1 MSGGGVI
8 QFRTR
13 AQRAAEADR
22 AYEEQANAEAI
33 RMLEEALAFAR
44 AQESDGRR
52 VTGVAI
58 AMTFS
63 DRCYA
68 SHIPLY
74 GDNLGSLIG
83 AVADCQYRLMRLTNG
98 DG

>member
-1 MSGGGVI
+1 MSDGGVI
-8 QFRTR
+8 QFRTP
-13 AQRAAEADR
+13 AQRVADADR

-33 RMLEEALAFAR
+33 RMLEEALAFALGQ
-44 AQESDGRR
+44 ASEGRR

-68 SHIPLY
+68 SHIPLH

>member
-1 MSGGGVI
+1 MSDGVI
-8 QFRTR
+8 KFRTPE
-13 AQRAAEADR
+13 QRAADADR
-22 AYEEQANAEAI
+22 AYEDQAHDEAI
-33 RMLEEALAFAR
+33 RMLEEGLAFAR
-44 AQESDGRR
+44 GQLADGRR

-68 SHIPLY
+68 SHIPSH

-98 DG
+98 DS

>member
-1 MSGGGVI
+1 MSDAGVI
-8 QFRTR
+8 RFRPPAERR
-13 AQRAAEADR
+13 ADEDR
-22 AYEEQANAEAI
+22 AYEDAANAEAI
-33 RMLEEALAFAR
+33 CMLEEALAYAR
-44 AQESDGRR
+44 AQANEGRR

-68 SHIPLY
+68 SHIPLH